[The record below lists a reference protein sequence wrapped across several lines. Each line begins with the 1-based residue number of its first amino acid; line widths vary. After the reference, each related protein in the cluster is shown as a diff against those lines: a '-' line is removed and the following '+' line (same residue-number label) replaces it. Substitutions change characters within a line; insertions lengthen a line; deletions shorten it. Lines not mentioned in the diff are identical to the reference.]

1 MLFKDISLEG
11 STLSFYW
18 RGYMY
23 CIYKGKDFEMANTE
37 MTLTGNDK
45 MKLLLS
51 YAFTRRGTLSYKI
64 MKCIF

>member
-1 MLFKDISLEG
+1 
-11 STLSFYW
+11 
-18 RGYMY
+18 MY